1 MTSYEQLAEKTH
13 RFGKNA
19 YLEVARKRVTE
30 KGEATEFLIV
40 SRGFI
45 QEDGSKRWTKFV
57 TLPATDETRKWL
69 SEALAAV

>member
-1 MTSYEQLAEKTH
+1 MTTYEVLGERTL

-30 KGEATEFLIV
+30 KGESTEFLILT
-40 SRGFI
+40 RGFV

-57 TLPATDETRKWL
+57 TLPATPEVRDWL
-69 SEALAAV
+69 VEALREV